1 MHKSSSFSPR
11 GPSKDRWDDER
22 NKEAERE
29 KEREKER
36 EREKEQRR
44 TLQLRE
50 KDQRSSRSDE
60 QAVNDKWQSLPLKE
74 VQDSVSAEKD
84 KEVIGTKIK
93 QEDPLSE
100 PDRGSQW
107 DVPLSPAHQL
117 TTPALSSVIVASS
130 VSSSISRLP
139 NGTDSRTSTPKKV
152 LTPAFVFVHISEMT
166 SLFSRRWPSVFPHC
180 KSHIFQSM
188 MME

>member
-22 NKEAERE
+22 NREAERE

-44 TLQLRE
+44 TLLRLRE
-50 KDQRSSRSDE
+50 RDQRSSRPDE
-60 QAVNDKWQSLPLKE
+60 QAVNDKWQSPPVKE
-74 VQDSVSAEKD
+74 GQDSVSAEKD
-84 KEVIGTKIK
+84 KEVLGTKIK

-107 DVPLSPAHQL
+107 DAPLSP
-117 TTPALSSVIVASS
+117 TMPALSSVIVASS